1 MIKGLENLPYVERFK
16 EIVLLSLEK
25 RRLREHL
32 VTVFQYLWG
41 RQKEDGV
48 SPFTRGHM
56 EKTNGMGTSCRGK
69 VSCQYKKE
77 IFYNKNNH

>member
-16 EIVLLSLEK
+16 KIAFLSLEK

-32 VTVFQYLWG
+32 VTVSQYLWG

-56 EKTNGMGTSCRGK
+56 EKTNGNGYKLQGK
-69 VSCQYKKE
+69 GFMS
-77 IFYNKNNH
+77 I